1 MEIRHYVTASGRD
14 LFQEWLDD
22 LGDLKGRV
30 IIQRRIDRILKGN
43 LGDHKFCEDGV
54 WELRID
60 FGPVTGCTM
69 LKTQPPLSFYSVVDQ
84 SDRNRL
90 ISSKRSVTGWT
101 IRGGKDDSQI
111 KV

>member
-1 MEIRHYVTASGRD
+1 VEIRHYVTASGRD

-60 FGPVTGCTM
+60 FGPGYRVYYAQDAATTLLLLCGG
-69 LKTQPPLSFYSVVDQ
+69 
-84 SDRNRL
+84 
-90 ISSKRSVTGWT
+90 SKRSQSA
-101 IRGGKDDSQI
+101 DI
-111 KV
+111 KQAVRYWLDYQGRKR

>member
-60 FGPVTGCTM
+60 FGPGYRG
-69 LKTQPPLSFYSVVDQ
+69 SRR
-84 SDRNRL
+84 SDHCPFTL
-90 ISSKRSVTGWT
+90 WW
-101 IRGGKDDSQI
+101 I
-111 KV
+111 KAIAIG